1 MDRQITPDELMAN
14 ARRSDWMLLAS
25 DNIVPAEIIN
35 ASPGLKG
42 IGTVSRVGLH
52 IDMAAGTAHKLPVV
66 TSDPADLEGE
76 GVSLAVRGGV
86 SLATADLTMG
96 MLISL
101 AYRLI
106 EADRYTRAGHFKQE
120 QTLALMG
127 IGCPGKTVGLIGLG
141 KVARYMVP
149 RIRAFDMHILYT
161 KRIRLPREEERE
173 HGLEWAG
180 LDELLQ
186 RSDFICVECDYNPQT
201 HKLIGA
207 RELAL
212 MKPSAYLINT
222 ARGRIVDEP
231 ELIRA
236 LQNGTIAGAALDVYW
251 NEPPVT
257 YDPHVPVEL
266 AQARQRYPGAA
277 QRRGNLGGTRLT
289 GGLGGARYR
298 GHDQWQTR
306 ARPVE
311 PGDLSGLRV
320 VSELGAE
327 RDRPQYCPSELRYG
341 LQGRGRTSL
350 R

>member
-1 MDRQITPDELMAN
+1 
-14 ARRSDWMLLAS
+14 
-25 DNIVPAEIIN
+25 
-35 ASPGLKG
+35 
-42 IGTVSRVGLH
+42 
-52 IDMAAGTAHKLPVV
+52 MAAATARKLPVV
-66 TSDPADLEGE
+66 TSDPADLAGE

-161 KRIRLPREEERE
+161 KRTRLPREEERE

-207 RELAL
+207 REFAL

-236 LQNGTIAGAALDVYW
+236 LRNRTIAGAALRRQVLSDPNAGFIGHQHGGNALDDIFGGQNRW
-251 NEPPVT
+251 HAGALPFRRAPV
-257 YDPHVPVEL
+257 VSS
-266 AQARQRYPGAA
+266 
-277 QRRGNLGGTRLT
+277 
-289 GGLGGARYR
+289 
-298 GHDQWQTR
+298 R
-306 ARPVE
+306 AR
-311 PGDLSGLRV
+311 LKAL
-320 VSELGAE
+320 
-327 RDRPQYCPSELRYG
+327 
-341 LQGRGRTSL
+341 
-350 R
+350 

>member
-1 MDRQITPDELMAN
+1 MKPRVFVAQPVAEVALAILREATEVTVYPYSDRQITPEELMAN
-14 ARRSDWMLLAS
+14 AQRSDWMLLAS

-52 IDMAAGTAHKLPVV
+52 IDMAAATARKLPVV

-76 GVSLAVRGGV
+76 GVNLAVRGGV

-161 KRIRLPREEERE
+161 KRTRLLREEERE

-207 RELAL
+207 REFAL
-212 MKPSAYLINT
+212 MKPGAYLINT

-236 LQNGTIAGAALDVYW
+236 LQNRTIAGAALDDYW

-266 AQARQRYPGAA
+266 
-277 QRRGNLGGTRLT
+277 RRLDNVILAPHN
-289 GGLGGARYR
+289 GGATWEVR
-298 GHDQWQTR
+298 GARVASVARGIVAMINGKR
-306 ARPVE
+306 A
-311 PGDLSGLRV
+311 PGLLNP
-320 VSELGAE
+320 EIYQA
-327 RDRPQYCPSELRYG
+327 
-341 LQGRGRTSL
+341 
-350 R
+350 